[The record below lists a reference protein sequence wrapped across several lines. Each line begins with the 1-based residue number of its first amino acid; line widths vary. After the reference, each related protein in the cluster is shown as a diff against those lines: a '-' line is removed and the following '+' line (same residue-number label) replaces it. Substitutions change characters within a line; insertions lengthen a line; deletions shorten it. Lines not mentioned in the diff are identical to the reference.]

1 MNGMGI
7 IFLKE
12 LKDALR
18 DRRALMVA
26 MLPAVFGPLAMMLL
40 LSTAAKTRTEA
51 RTETLTLSVIG
62 QQNAPD
68 LINYLTRHDIE
79 IEDFEGDPKT
89 EIQARNSKVVLSIS
103 KSFGE
108 DFRAFRPA
116 TVELIADDSLE
127 KSDQAADRV
136 RRLLH
141 QYSREIGALRLMVR
155 GVDPGIASPLDIQ
168 NRDFSTRTSRAG
180 QLLNTLQLILLMA
193 AFFGGSGVAIDTTAG
208 ERERKSWVT
217 LLVHPISSLSI
228 IGGKWMTVALFAL
241 AASVVSVLATALAT
255 SLFSLEALGVDP
267 RLTVAMMIGI
277 VAIQIPMVML
287 ASSVQMLVTLFAKSF
302 KEAQA
307 YLGILTLLP
316 MLPVMITMFQD
327 IKTETWMYLIPIAG
341 QQQLLTSVMRGD
353 GMPLDGYLI
362 AAAVTTVVAVAV
374 FAVLTKLLRSER
386 VVFGG

>member
-255 SLFSLEALGVDP
+255 SMFSLEALGVDP